1 MCPGEE
7 ADLIDVDND
16 KKSGGGGGG
25 GGGGFSAP
33 PSAMPMH
40 MPMPMPMPTP
50 FNYPPPNGTVRH
62 SCVSHAVTTCKISF
76 LCILCSNPL

>member
-1 MCPGEE
+1 MHCVYSLLIQHSSGQPEVCPGEE

-16 KKSGGGGGG
+16 KKPGGGS

-33 PSAMPMH
+33 PVA

-50 FNYPPPNGTVRH
+50 FNYPPPNGTV
-62 SCVSHAVTTCKISF
+62 SCSF
-76 LCILCSNPL
+76 LKILFFMILS